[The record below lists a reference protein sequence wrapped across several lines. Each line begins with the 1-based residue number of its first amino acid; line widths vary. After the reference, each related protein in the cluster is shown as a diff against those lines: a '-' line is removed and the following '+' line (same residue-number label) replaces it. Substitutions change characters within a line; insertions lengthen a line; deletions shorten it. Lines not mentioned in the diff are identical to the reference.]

1 MSEAKPNEAN
11 KSTEMKEI
19 IRLQKEVQAMLQQHN
34 ERIAAVDNQLGQLK
48 TNLSAKVGDV
58 SSSLSPKLEAI
69 RAEVK
74 DLRSRQPE
82 QKKQL
87 RSDVAALR
95 RELEE
100 VKDAITLEQTKAAS
114 RLENRMM
121 AGFAIL
127 FALFVLSMIL

>member
-1 MSEAKPNEAN
+1 
-11 KSTEMKEI
+11 MKEI
-19 IRLQKEVQAMLQQHN
+19 IRLQKEVQAMVQQQN
-34 ERIAAVDNQLGQLK
+34 ERISAVDNQLGQLK
-48 TNLSAKVGDV
+48 TNLSAKMGDV

-74 DLRSRQPE
+74 ELGNRQPE
-82 QKKQL
+82 HKKQL

-95 RELEE
+95 RELDEL
-100 VKDAITLEQTKAAS
+100 KDAITLQQKETAA

-127 FALFVLSMIL
+127 FALLVLSIIL